1 MAVRYREAAG
11 AVIHLDDSEKLAR
24 DIGQLL
30 AEDLLL
36 SSPFADRGGGAA
48 PRANPAA
55 TTRPAS
61 AFTARRSGECMA
73 GSPSVTIGAARRLCL
88 PAAAGG
94 RGKPRL
100 LIADQPVPRPDA
112 RRLHDNQH
120 LSRPAGSGRG
130 FPSTA

>member
-48 PRANPAA
+48 PRANPPR
-55 TTRPAS
+55 RP
-61 AFTARRSGECMA
+61 G
-73 GSPSVTIGAARRLCL
+73 P
-88 PAAAGG
+88 
-94 RGKPRL
+94 
-100 LIADQPVPRPDA
+100 PVPS
-112 RRLHDNQH
+112 RRVAAENAWLA
-120 LSRPAGSGRG
+120 LLL
-130 FPSTA
+130 